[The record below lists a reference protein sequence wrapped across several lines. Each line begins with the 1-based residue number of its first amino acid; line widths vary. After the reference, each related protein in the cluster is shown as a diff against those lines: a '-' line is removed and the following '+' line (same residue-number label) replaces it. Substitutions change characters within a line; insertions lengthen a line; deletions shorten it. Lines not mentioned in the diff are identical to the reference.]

1 MFISKR
7 NVNCRPPVAG
17 KTWHAAMGDESL
29 RPNARNAAGRGNRL
43 MPARIFRQ
51 ACRLAQ
57 IAFLLL
63 FAAQGL
69 ATESQRPFIWVAAA
83 DRPAILKKIEEQPW
97 AASLYAELRVR
108 ADAAAPTAM
117 AERREKLEA
126 LPLVWS
132 DDENVTPT
140 LIVFPREDP
149 FADGRDVQATAITK
163 ILQDGI
169 DCGVLFYLTGED
181 HYAECAA
188 DILFTFANAL
198 PQIEANEDYTTNG
211 GWLYQGDHLR
221 EVRIVSAQLP
231 IIYDFVQPWLIS
243 GGEVFDLASG
253 ELRTFD
259 FGVMQ
264 EIFRTY
270 IWLALNHGLYDSNWP
285 ALESPGL
292 VHNMLALDDA
302 EERAAALRTYLTEDI
317 EHEFEHWSRG
327 QPSLERMTTK
337 FKNPGD
343 VWPESLGYSVHV
355 AGNLI
360 YVMTVLDRLDPDLDL
375 GKRYSNVPAAL
386 GSYYNLRFPNGDTPY
401 IGDGSRRQ
409 HVDYQTYERALQLA
423 TLNDNE
429 DQARLFA
436 DLLAASMASGFY
448 DRAALAPRNYGWD
461 HYLTPLQLL
470 WSLNDPGG
478 DKTTDAAPPHPRSN
492 HLPHAGL
499 YIQRNVSDT
508 SPEKNSLMAYVA
520 GGSYIHGH
528 ASGMEMELYGQG
540 YVLGINSGNAKYGT
554 AIHENYYRLF
564 AAKNTVISN
573 GASASTG
580 GWIELGINTV
590 AKVAMEPEPN
600 QPAVSPNHSFSTTSF
615 HDEFNRVAPAEH
627 QRTVALAR
635 LSDSSGIYLDV
646 FRARSDTPD
655 QYHDYV
661 YHNVGDTLSIRSGEK
676 PLPMAAD
683 TERFQAPANIDW
695 EFQRDFQHP
704 GWHYFEDVET
714 GEQTDKGYEVVFSAT
729 ELGDAAIHMRALI
742 PGGLL
747 TEMTQ
752 VVGPPSKGAPEDY
765 REKPLPAF
773 VMRHEGEA
781 WENPFIGVYESYQDN
796 PSVQSVERLMS
807 GNVFK
812 GVKVVATVDGRQR
825 TQYILLQEG
834 PKGTFDHEETG
845 ITFTGHFGVVSV
857 DHHGEPSELYIGDG
871 ELLTIGTTVLT
882 TPEGTQAA
890 YWRRSEIR

>member
-1 MFISKR
+1 MTL
-7 NVNCRPPVAG
+7 VAN
-17 KTWHAAMGDESL
+17 KMQRQTF
-29 RPNARNAAGRGNRL
+29 RL
-43 MPARIFRQ
+43 VQ
-51 ACRLAQ
+51 ATVL
-57 IAFLLL
+57 FLLV
-63 FAAQGL
+63 APGIASE
-69 ATESQRPFIWVAAA
+69 TERPFIWVKSA
-83 DRPAILKKIEEQPW
+83 DRPAILKKINEQPW
-97 AASLYAELRVR
+97 AGSLFAELRAR
-108 ADAAAPTAM
+108 ADEAAPTTM
-117 AERREKLEA
+117 AQRREKLLA

-132 DDENVTPT
+132 DDENSPPT
-140 LIVFPREDP
+140 LVVFPRENP

-169 DCGVLFYLTGED
+169 DCGVLFYLTGRD
-181 HYAECAA
+181 HYAQCAA

-243 GGEVFDLASG
+243 GEKVYDLASG

-302 EERAAALRTYLTEDI
+302 EERAATLPYYLTEDT
-317 EHEFEHWSRG
+317 EHKFEHWSRG

-355 AGNLI
+355 ASNLI
-360 YVMTVLDRLDPDLDL
+360 YVMTVLDRLYPDLGL

-409 HVDYQTYERALQLA
+409 HVGFQTYEKALQLA

-429 DQARLFA
+429 AQVRLFA
-436 DLLAASMASGFY
+436 NLLAASMASGHY
-448 DRAALAPRNYGWD
+448 DRTALAPRNYGWD
-461 HYLTPLQLL
+461 HYLTPLQVL
-470 WSLNDPGG
+470 WSLDDPGG
-478 DKTTDAAPPHPRSN
+478 DEKSDAAPPHPRSN

-499 YIQRNVSDT
+499 YVQRNISET
-508 SPEKNSLMAYVA
+508 QPIKNSLMAYVA

-528 ASGMEMELYGQG
+528 ASGMELELYGQG
-540 YVLGINSGNAKYGT
+540 HVLGINSGNAKYGT

-573 GASASTG
+573 GASASSG

-590 AKVAMEPEPN
+590 AKVAMEPEPT
-600 QPAVSPNHSFSTTSF
+600 QPAVSRNHSFSTTSF

-627 QRTVALAR
+627 QRTVALVR
-635 LSDSSGIYLDV
+635 LSDSSGFYLDV
-646 FRARSDTPD
+646 FRARSDTPN

-661 YHNVGDTLSIRSGEK
+661 YHNVGDTLTIQSEDK
-676 PLPMAAD
+676 PLPMTAD
-683 TERFQAPANIDW
+683 PERFQAPANIDW

-704 GWHYFEDVET
+704 GWHYFDDVNT
-714 GEQTDKGYEVVFSAT
+714 GKQTDGTYEAVFTAT
-729 ELGDAAIHMRALI
+729 ELGDTPIHIRALI
-742 PGGLL
+742 PGGLK

-752 VVGPPSKGAPEDY
+752 VKGPPTKGAPEGY

-773 VMRHEGEA
+773 VVRHEGEA
-781 WENPFIGVYESYQDN
+781 WDNPFAAVYESYDDN
-796 PSVQSVERLMS
+796 PSVLSVERLMS
-807 GNVFK
+807 GNIFK
-812 GVKVVATVDGRQR
+812 GVKVTSSVGGKALTHC
-825 TQYILLQEG
+825 ILLQEN
-834 PKGTFDHEETG
+834 PDDIFEDRETG
-845 ITFTGHFGVVSV
+845 IVFTGRFGVVTV
-857 DHHGEPSELYIGDG
+857 DQDGSLRELYIGDG
-871 ELLTIGTTVLT
+871 EQLTLGTTTLT
-882 TPEGTQAA
+882 SPEGSRAA
-890 YWRRSEIR
+890 YRSLLETP

>member
-1 MFISKR
+1 MS
-7 NVNCRPPVAG
+7 
-17 KTWHAAMGDESL
+17 S
-29 RPNARNAAGRGNRL
+29 
-43 MPARIFRQ
+43 Q
-51 ACRLAQ
+51 ASRLAQ
-57 IAFLLL
+57 IALLSL
-63 FAAQGL
+63 FAAQAL
-69 ATESQRPFIWVAAA
+69 ATESQRPFIWVTAA

-108 ADAAAPTAM
+108 ADAAAPTTM

-132 DDENVTPT
+132 GDENGPPALV
-140 LIVFPREDP
+140 VFPRKNP

-169 DCGVLFYLTGED
+169 DCGVLFYLTGQD
-181 HYAECAA
+181 HYAQCAA

-198 PQIEANEDYTTNG
+198 PQIEANRDYTTNG

-231 IIYDFVQPWLIS
+231 IIYDFVQPWLKN
-243 GGEVFDLASG
+243 GGKAYDLASG
-253 ELRTFD
+253 ELRAFD
-259 FGVMQ
+259 FEAMQ

-302 EERAAALRTYLTEDI
+302 EERAATLPYYLTKDT
-317 EHEFEHWSRG
+317 EHKFEHWSRG
-327 QPSLERMTTK
+327 QPSLERITMK

-355 AGNLI
+355 ASNLI
-360 YVMTVLDRLDPDLDL
+360 YVMTVLDRLLPEL
-375 GKRYSNVPAAL
+375 GLGRRYSNVPAAL

-409 HVDYQTYERALQLA
+409 HVDFQTYEKALQLA
-423 TLNDNE
+423 VLNDNE

-436 DLLAASMASGFY
+436 DLLAASMASGLY
-448 DRAALAPRNYGWD
+448 DRAALAPRSYGWS

-470 WSLNDPGG
+470 WSLDDPGG
-478 DKTTDAAPPHPRSN
+478 DGNSDAAPPHPRSN

-499 YIQRNVSDT
+499 YVQRNVSDT
-508 SPEKNSLMAYVA
+508 LPIKYSLMAYVA

-540 YVLGINSGNAKYGT
+540 HVLGINSGNATYGT

-573 GASASTG
+573 GASASAG

-590 AKVAMEPEPN
+590 AKVAMEPAPN
-600 QPAVSPNHSFSTTSF
+600 QPAVSPRHSFSTTSF
-615 HDEFNRVAPAEH
+615 HDEFNRVAPADH
-627 QRTVALAR
+627 QRTLALVR
-635 LSDSSGIYLDV
+635 LSDSSGFYLDV
-646 FRARSDTPD
+646 FRARSETPG

-661 YHNVGDTLSIRSGEK
+661 YHNVGDRLLIQSEGK
-676 PLPMAAD
+676 PLPMNAD
-683 TERFQAPANIDW
+683 PARFQAPAKIDW

-714 GEQTDKGYEVVFSAT
+714 GEHTDSGYEAVFSAT
-729 ELGDAAIHMRALI
+729 ELGDAPIHMRAMI
-742 PGGLL
+742 PGGLV

-752 VVGPPSKGAPEDY
+752 VNGPPTKGAPKGY

-773 VMRHEGEA
+773 VMRHEGDA
-781 WENPFIGVYESYQDN
+781 WDNPFVAVYESYGDT

-807 GNVFK
+807 GNSFK
-812 GVKVVATVDGRQR
+812 GVRITSIVDGQDL
-825 TQYILLQEG
+825 THYILLQESPDDIFEDREAG
-834 PKGTFDHEETG
+834 IVFKGR
-845 ITFTGHFGVVSV
+845 FGVVTV
-857 DHHGEPSELYIGDG
+857 DGDGVLRELYVGSGHHLDYK
-871 ELLTIGTTVLT
+871 GTKV
-882 TPEGTQAA
+882 AA
-890 YWRRSEIR
+890 DAATLAVYWEQ